1 MERSMEKLLF
11 QICEKYRG
19 RRSEIGRT
27 SKHDL
32 TRRNMELVS
41 YSTAWRR
48 GINYTAIRSR
58 EWPREEGEKD

>member
-19 RRSEIGRT
+19 RRSEIERT

-48 GINYTAIRSR
+48 EINYTAIRSR